1 MRKLYLI
8 IISLLLLYGCAG
20 TGTKSYSDVAHSI
33 DEGIKKVFIYRDD
46 GYVGSAVLMQVRLN
60 GTEIAKL
67 GVGEMVV
74 GDGIVG
80 MNTLEAKLGGLCSIG
95 TNTPT
100 VTFDLVDDQNRY
112 FILNIKQKF
121 FSVKIQ
127 IMETLKS
134 AWQAQVKE

>member
-8 IISLLLLYGCAG
+8 IISLLLLYGGAG

-33 DEGIKKVFIYRDD
+33 DEGIKKVFIYRDA

-67 GVGEMVV
+67 GIGEMVI
-74 GDGIVG
+74 GDGAVG
-80 MNTLEAKLGGLCSIG
+80 TNTLEVEIGGLGGIG
-95 TNTPT
+95 MNTPT
-100 VTFDLVDDQNRY
+100 VTFDLADDQNRY
-112 FILNIKQKF
+112 FILNIKVKF
-121 FSVKIQ
+121 LTSKIQ

>member
-33 DEGIKKVFIYRDD
+33 EEDVNKVFIYRDD
-46 GYVGSAVLMQVRLN
+46 NFVCSAVLMPVRLN

-67 GVGEMVV
+67 GVGEMVI
-74 GDGIVG
+74 GDGTVG
-80 MNTLEAKLGGLCSIG
+80 MNTLEVKLGGLCSIG

-112 FILNIKQKF
+112 FLLNLKVKLLT
-121 FSVKIQ
+121 SKIQ
-127 IMETLKS
+127 IIETLKS

>member
-1 MRKLYLI
+1 MRKLCLI

-33 DEGIKKVFIYRDD
+33 DEDVKKVFIYRDD
-46 GYVGSAVLMQVRLN
+46 GFVGSALLMQVRLN

-67 GVGEMVV
+67 GIGEMVV
-74 GDGIVG
+74 GDGAVG
-80 MNTLEAKLGGLCSIG
+80 TNTLEVEIGGLGGIG
-95 TNTPT
+95 MNTPT